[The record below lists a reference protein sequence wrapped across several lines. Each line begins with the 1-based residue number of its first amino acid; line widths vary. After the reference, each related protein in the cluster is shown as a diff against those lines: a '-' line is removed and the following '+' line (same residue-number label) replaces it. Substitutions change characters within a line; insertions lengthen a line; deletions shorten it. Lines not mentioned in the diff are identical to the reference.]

1 MSDLNELKYLECC
14 IKEALRL
21 YPSVPMMGRALSE
34 DTIIR
39 IIEGHFGKEDRIIML
54 FIIDGYDIPAKTSVI
69 LATYMLH
76 RDPEH
81 FPDPEL
87 YRPER
92 FFPENSI
99 GRHPF
104 AYVPFSAGSRNCIG
118 ETYNKFNNILLSLY
132 FMSDVI
138 YVGQRFAL
146 MEEKTILASIL
157 RRYRV
162 ESLTKRDELIL
173 MGELILRP
181 RDGIRLRFTPRK

>member
-1 MSDLNELKYLECC
+1 MAEELDRVFSSTDKCVTMSDLNELKYLECC

-118 ETYNKFNNILLSLY
+118 ETYNKFNNILLSLV
-132 FMSDVI
+132 F
-138 YVGQRFAL
+138 YV
-146 MEEKTILASIL
+146 
-157 RRYRV
+157 
-162 ESLTKRDELIL
+162 
-173 MGELILRP
+173 
-181 RDGIRLRFTPRK
+181 